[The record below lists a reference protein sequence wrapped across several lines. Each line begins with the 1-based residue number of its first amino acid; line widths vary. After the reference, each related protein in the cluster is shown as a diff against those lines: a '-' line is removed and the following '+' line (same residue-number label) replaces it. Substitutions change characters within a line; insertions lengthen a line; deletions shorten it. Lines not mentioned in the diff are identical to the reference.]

1 MITYICPNCDNEVD
15 LGDQCDKCKPKN
27 YYNDRL
33 QKITDIVR
41 RLLSINA
48 HKKCLGHY
56 CVPMYNGRFT
66 DDCTDCAYFKLTK
79 EIDELKKEV
88 EKEEQNE

>member
-15 LGDQCDKCKPKN
+15 LGDECDQCKPKN
-27 YYNDRL
+27 DNDRL
-33 QKITDIVR
+33 RKITDILK

-48 HKKCLGHY
+48 HKKYLGHY

-66 DDCTDCAYFKLTK
+66 DDCEGCAYFELTK

-88 EKEEQNE
+88 EKEEE

>member
-1 MITYICPNCDNEVD
+1 MITYICPNCDNEVY
-15 LGDQCDKCKPKN
+15 LGDACDQCETEK
-27 YYNDRL
+27 NDRL
-33 QKITDIVR
+33 RKITDILQ

-66 DDCTDCAYFKLTK
+66 DDCKDCAYFELTK
-79 EIDELKKEV
+79 EIDELKKEN
-88 EKEEQNE
+88 KQ